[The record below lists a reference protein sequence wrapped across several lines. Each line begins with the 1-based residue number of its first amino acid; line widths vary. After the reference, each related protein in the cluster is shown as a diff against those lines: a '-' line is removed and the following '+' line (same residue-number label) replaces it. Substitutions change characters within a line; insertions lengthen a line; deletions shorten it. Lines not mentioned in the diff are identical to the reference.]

1 LRPLRRRGD
10 GVSGPAPTG
19 PATPPS
25 VRLLA
30 IAPLAI
36 VAVDQVTKLWVTGRM
51 DLFESWAVLPGFFSI
66 TYVRNPGAAFGLF
79 ADMGDLTRMAIL
91 VGVSLVA
98 VGLLTAFFLR
108 SPHADRVSRVAAV
121 LVMGGAV
128 GNLIDRIRFGEVI
141 DFLDLY
147 LGRYHWPAFNVADS
161 CITVGIGLFIVG
173 AWRERGARLRT
184 RPAARTGFR
193 PEDLE

>member
-1 LRPLRRRGD
+1 MR
-10 GVSGPAPTG
+10 SPAPAG
-19 PATPPS
+19 PVTAPS

-30 IAPLAI
+30 LAPLTI
-36 VAVDQVTKLWVTGRM
+36 VAVDQVTKFWVTGRM
-51 DLFESWAVLPGFFSI
+51 DLFESRAVLPGFFSI

-79 ADMGDLTRMAIL
+79 AEMGDLTRMAIL
-91 VGVSLVA
+91 VGVSVVA

-141 DFLDLY
+141 DFLDVY
-147 LGRYHWPAFNVADS
+147 LGAYHWPAFNVADS
-161 CITVGIGLFIVG
+161 CITIGIGLFVVG
-173 AWRERGARLRT
+173 AWRERET
-184 RPAARTGFR
+184 RRRAHPAPGLH
-193 PEDLE
+193 PEDLK